1 MKIVVRLMAFT
12 ADDNRHRCALT
23 STNQCE
29 TRPDLEFSVGFDR
42 RCRKGKERRAVI
54 SFQVEQSGT
63 GTKERASDA
72 FLRKKSETLS
82 NARCLINQKPTLL

>member
-29 TRPDLEFSVGFDR
+29 TRRDLEFSVGFDR
-42 RCRKGKERRAVI
+42 RCRKGKEGRAVGHLI
-54 SFQVEQSGT
+54 SSGNN
-63 GTKERASDA
+63 RAPA
-72 FLRKKSETLS
+72 HQGNGRLMRFYAKK
-82 NARCLINQKPTLL
+82 ARL